1 MQGPLKSIIAGVAA
15 WKLGGGCL
23 STIVIFLI
31 VFYLLGFVN
40 C

>member
-1 MQGPLKSIIAGVAA
+1 MQGPLKGLIAGVAA

-23 STIVIFLI
+23 STLL
-31 VFYLLGFVN
+31 VFALVYWLLSHSG